1 MKGSVEGTIAGRI
14 APPLALAIAL
24 VVSGCAAHDDGKRN
38 IIGPVFF
45 GCDDGTLLTVRFDQD
60 DDTARVIGRRGLSVI
75 LPRSRS
81 ASGYGYEDAYYSLRG
96 KGREV
101 IWQARGRTAT
111 RCVDRSGR

>member
-1 MKGSVEGTIAGRI
+1 MPRRI
-14 APPLALAIAL
+14 APPLALTAAL
-24 VVSGCAAHDDGKRN
+24 ALAGCAAPDDDGKRN

-45 GCDDGTLLTVRFDQD
+45 ACDDGTLLTVRFDQD
-60 DDTARVIGRRGLSVI
+60 DDTARVIGRRALSVV

-81 ASGYGYEDAYYSLRG
+81 TSGYWYDDSRYSLRG

-101 IWQARGRTAT
+101 FWQEPGRAAT